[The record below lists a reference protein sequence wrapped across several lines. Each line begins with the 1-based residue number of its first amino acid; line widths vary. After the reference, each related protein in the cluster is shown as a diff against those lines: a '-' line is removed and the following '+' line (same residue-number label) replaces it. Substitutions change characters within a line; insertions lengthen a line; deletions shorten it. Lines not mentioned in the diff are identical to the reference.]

1 MPRYT
6 VTVTPTSAVPS
17 RLRSTSTSCHLDTPS
32 SNKHNDNKHQLPTT
46 TISMT
51 EESEALLGLDDGHES
66 IDLSTSSPTLPPSTS
81 PSPTPSRSSSSSSSP
96 SVSPAPLYISHF
108 LSTWNTRLFEFA
120 AVLFLSA
127 AFPDTLLPVS
137 VYAVT
142 RGLSAMLFA
151 EAIGGYIDRGDRLQV
166 VRVSIIGQRL
176 AVAVSCAVFLRLLG
190 STDAPI
196 LASLRTLSLRAL
208 FVKSRQLPTSTSVL
222 SVPFALAVICACVEK
237 LCATMNLVAVERDW
251 VVVLTENNERAR
263 RHVNA
268 QMRRIDLFCKL
279 VGPLSIALAAAAFGT
294 KTAVWATLGMSAVSV
309 VAEYFCIALV
319 YRRVPALWRRGNQ
332 AREAV
337 HEDGARDGNA
347 RHDARYDARADRA
360 GCSPFASLR
369 LYFAHPAFLPSFSL
383 AMLYLS
389 VLSFSGTMVTF
400 LLASGYTP
408 LAVGLAR
415 TASTVFELSATWIA
429 PKLMARIGLVR
440 GGIWSLSWQAIWL
453 TAATTLFLSSP
464 HSLVGATGL
473 AVGVMCSRIG
483 LWGFDLCAQN
493 IVQDEVA
500 GDERG
505 SFSTA
510 EAAFQNLFEVLA
522 YTTTIVFH
530 RPEEFQWPVAVSVGA
545 VYVAAALYTLFV
557 RRRRGH
563 LFHPPV
569 PVKRWLEKWRA
580 RQ

>member
-1 MPRYT
+1 
-6 VTVTPTSAVPS
+6 
-17 RLRSTSTSCHLDTPS
+17 
-32 SNKHNDNKHQLPTT
+32 
-46 TISMT
+46 MT
-51 EESEALLGLDDGHES
+51 EESESFLGLDDGHAS
-66 IDLSTSSPTLPPSTS
+66 IDSASSTLPASTTSSSSTTPSLSPFSPPPST
-81 PSPTPSRSSSSSSSP
+81 T
-96 SVSPAPLYISHF
+96 SPAPLYISHF
-108 LSTWNTRLFEFA
+108 LSTWNARLFEFA

-166 VRVSIIGQRL
+166 VRASIVGQRL
-176 AVAVSCAVFLRLLG
+176 AVIVSCAVFLRLLG
-190 STDAPI
+190 SADAP
-196 LASLRTLSLRAL
+196 LRTLSLRSL
-208 FVKSRQLPTSTSVL
+208 FVHGRQLPARATAVVSA
-222 SVPFALAVICACVEK
+222 PFALAVVCACVEK

-263 RHVNA
+263 RQVNA

-279 VGPLSIALAAAAFGT
+279 VGPLSIALTAAVFGT

-309 VAEYFCIALV
+309 VAEYVCIALV
-319 YRRVPALWRRGNQ
+319 YRRVPALWRRG
-332 AREAV
+332 
-337 HEDGARDGNA
+337 GSA
-347 RHDARYDARADRA
+347 RHDARDDRP

-383 AMLYLS
+383 AVLYLS

-429 PKLMARIGLVR
+429 PTLMARIGLVR

-453 TAATTLFLSSP
+453 TAATALFLSSP

-510 EAAFQNLFEVLA
+510 ESAFQNLFEVLA
-522 YTTTIVFH
+522 YTTTIVFP
-530 RPEEFQWPVAVSVGA
+530 RPEAFRWPVLVSVGA

-569 PVKRWLEKWRA
+569 PVQRWLEKWRGSS
-580 RQ
+580 R